1 MSSRRIAG
9 ITIEIDGNTTK
20 LNDALKSVDKQL
32 ASTQSQL
39 KDVEKLLKMDPRN
52 TELLAQKQRLLTD
65 AIEGSKDR
73 LKELEK
79 AQAELAKKDASPE
92 LQKQQDALQR
102 EIVETQQKIK
112 GFEDEL
118 GKIPNKAQIAFDKIG
133 EGLQKT
139 GEKMSEAGE
148 NMTKK
153 VTAPI
158 MAVGAASVAAFSEVD
173 DAMDTVL
180 KKTGATGEELE
191 GMQKTVESLA
201 TTIPTTFEEAGNAVG
216 EVNTRFGV
224 TGEELETL
232 SGQFIKFAQLNNTTV
247 SDSVDRTQKLMAA
260 FGIETKDAGK
270 VLDTLNR
277 TAQKSGISVDKL
289 SDLMTANAASLQQM
303 GMSAADA
310 AEFLG
315 GVEKSGADVTVVMRG
330 LQNAN
335 KKAAKEGKSM
345 NQVLREFSNVMKGNG
360 SDAEKL
366 QAAIDLF
373 GNKAGQSIYN
383 AAKQGTLSL
392 EEMGASLDSF
402 AGSVEKTFSGTID
415 GVDNWKMAMNEVKLL
430 GADIGGIL
438 SEFAGPVLKKVR
450 DALQEAVG
458 WWRNLNEHQQETI
471 IKVAGIIAAIG
482 PAVTV
487 IGKLTSAVGLL
498 SQGLGILAAHPV
510 AAAIIGLTTAATA
523 GVVAIKKH
531 TDALKA
537 EYEASLGLTEEVKEN
552 TQAIEEQ
559 AEKYAEM
566 KRNRDEQAGAIDA
579 EYGHLQELA
588 TEYDSYLD
596 QNGKVIEKYKERADF
611 IETTLAEALGL
622 EREDIQKIVQENGNL
637 SKSIDEI
644 IQKRKA
650 EAMLNAFNEEYTQ
663 AIVEREKAV
672 ENLARAEA
680 DRDKMMKIREGMET
694 RHKELVDLITKSEDA
709 NEAQIHAWAEELG
722 DLESA
727 MADADAAIA
736 TQQGY
741 VDQARETYENYET
754 TIANYEGMSAAV
766 IAGDTTAIGKSLAMY
781 RQDFKTTETAT
792 AESLKKQY
800 DTLNREYKNME
811 TAVKNGDKSITQ
823 TDLAEKK
830 YWRDQA
836 LKEYSK
842 ATQDARDGAKKT
854 VDGYSQNIR
863 NGRKS
868 ASDAA
873 SYVGGGVTSALSNTA
888 SKAEDYGYNI
898 AQGLASGIR
907 RNSSLATYAAQ
918 NMADAVA
925 NKLRGAFQINSPS
938 KLTEYFGQML
948 DEGLAVGMD
957 SGVAV
962 RAAQN
967 LARDVAQPFES
978 QQNRDT
984 IANSAPMNQATMV
997 EAFQTALSRMK
1008 VEMDDREMGSFVEKT
1023 VVKAVY
1029 A

>member
-1 MSSRRIAG
+1 MASRRISG

-139 GEKMSEAGE
+139 GEKMSEVGE

-173 DAMDTVL
+173 DAMDAVL

-289 SDLMTANAASLQQM
+289 SDLMTANAASLQEM
-303 GMSAADA
+303 GLSAAGA

-315 GVEKSGADVTVVMRG
+315 AVEMSGADVSVVMRA
-330 LQNAN
+330 LNAAN
-335 KKAAKEGKSM
+335 KKAAKDGKTL
-345 NQVLREFSNVMKGNG
+345 NTVLDEFSKTMSSNA
-360 SDAEKL
+360 SETEKM
-366 QAAIDLF
+366 QAAIELF
-373 GNKAGQSIYN
+373 GSKGGPAIYN
-383 AAKQGTLSL
+383 AAKQGTLAL
-392 EEMGASLDSF
+392 DGLTASLDSA
-402 AGSVEKTFSGTID
+402 AGSVSQTFEGTLD

-430 GADIGGIL
+430 GGDIGGIL
-438 SEFAGPVLKKVR
+438 SEFAGPILTKVR
-450 DALQEAVG
+450 DALAEAVG
-458 WWRNLNEHQQETI
+458 WWRELSSEEQENI
-471 IKVAGIIAAIG
+471 IKTAGVVAAAG

-487 IGKLTSAVGLL
+487 IGKATTAVGML
-498 SQGLGILAAHPV
+498 SKGLGILAAHPV
-510 AAAIIGLTTAATA
+510 AAAVIGLTTAFGGLAI
-523 GVVAIKKH
+523 AIKSAGDKG
-531 TDALKA
+531 DAYMQETYGVNEAMQANIDKIAELKTA
-537 EYEASLGLTEEVKEN
+537 YEESNKQKDLSF
-552 TQAIEEQ
+552 
-559 AEKYAEM
+559 EKF
-566 KRNRDEQAGAIDA
+566 DA
-579 EYGHLQELA
+579 EYGYLQDLA
-588 TEYDSYLD
+588 TEYDGYLD
-596 QNGKVIEKYKERADF
+596 KNGQVIEKYKTRAEF
-611 IETTLAEALGL
+611 IETTLAEALGI
-622 EREDIQKIVQENGNL
+622 EKEDIQKIVEANGSL
-637 SKSIDEI
+637 SASIDDVI
-644 IQKRKA
+644 TKRKA
-650 EAMLNAFNEEYTQ
+650 EALLNSLQDEYTQ
-663 AIVEREKAV
+663 AIQ
-672 ENLARAEA
+672 
-680 DRDKMMKIREGMET
+680 G
-694 RHKELVDLITKSEDA
+694 TKT
-709 NEAQIHAWAEELG
+709 AEEELLKAEG
-722 DLESA
+722 NLEAKTNALKDLEAERNRIQALQNDFIQKNGYASSEYA
-727 MADADAAIA
+727 DQLQDLRVDIEYATEAEKQATEAVADAEETYLGYQATIQQYEGVSAAAI
-736 TQQGY
+736 
-741 VDQARETYENYET
+741 E
-754 TIANYEGMSAAV
+754 
-766 IAGDTTAIGKSLAMY
+766 GDTSRISMAMDRY
-781 RQDFKTTETAT
+781 RNDFRTTETAT
-792 AESLKKQY
+792 VSTLKKQVQDY
-800 DTLNREYKNME
+800 KTEYEEAKA
-811 TAVKNGDKSITQ
+811 AVERGSKTITKA
-823 TDLAEKK
+823 DLAEKQFWYK
-830 YWRDQA
+830 QA
-836 LKEYSK
+836 QLEYNK
-842 ATQDARDGAKKT
+842 ATKASRDAAAET
-854 VDGYSQNIR
+854 ASGYASKLR
-863 NGRKS
+863 GGRK
-868 ASDAA
+868 AAA
-873 SYVGGGVTSALSNTA
+873 SAAEYMGGGVTNELQSTA
-888 SKAEDYGYNI
+888 RRADQYGYDVAAGMAN
-898 AQGLASGIR
+898 GIR
-907 RNSSLATYAAQ
+907 SNAHLATYAAG
-918 NMADAVA
+918 NMANAIEE
-925 NKLRGAFQINSPS
+925 KLRGALQINSPS

-948 DEGLAVGMD
+948 DEGLAIGMG
-957 SGVAV
+957 SGEAV
-962 RAAQN
+962 KAAQN
-967 LARDVAQPFES
+967 LARDVAQPFETQS
-978 QQNRDT
+978 NRDT
-984 IANSAPMNQATMV
+984 IANAAPMNQSSMV